1 MIWANIFVVKA
12 MKSLHLWGRIGQ
24 NLQMTDKKSLVHS
37 LTDIEASAQL
47 AELARQIARHDIAYH
62 QKDAPEISDA
72 DYDALRARYGL
83 LLADFPHLRPADDPL
98 SRVGA
103 APAAGFGKV
112 VHAVPMLSLA
122 NAFSDE
128 DLQDFVERIRR
139 FLQVP
144 PDVVPEFMAE
154 PKIDGLSCS
163 LRYEKGRL
171 AVAATRGD
179 GAVGENI
186 TANVSTI
193 GSVPKQL
200 KGVFPDL
207 LEVRGEIYMNRDA
220 FFALNAQREAAGD
233 PLFANPRNAAA
244 GSVRQLDAAIS
255 ASRPLR
261 FFAYALGE
269 RNPDLETQAQVRET
283 LARWGFQLN
292 EPARLCSGASALLDF
307 YHEIEAGR
315 YALPF
320 DIDGVVYKIN
330 RCDWQKRLG
339 FVSRSPRWAVAHKFA
354 AEQAETR
361 LNDIVIQVGRTG
373 ALTPVAELEPVT
385 VGGVV
390 VSHAT
395 LHNEDEIRRKDVRV
409 GDVVRVQRAG
419 DVIPQIVGVD
429 AARRSA
435 ESVPFVFPDY
445 CPVCGSLAVREDGM
459 AVRRC
464 TGGLIC
470 PAQAVERLR
479 HFTSRTAFN
488 IEGLG
493 DRRVRELWEDGLVH
507 SPADIFRLAEHR
519 DVLARKEG
527 WGAKS
532 VENLLVAIEARRV
545 IPLDRF
551 IFALGIR
558 QVGEAT
564 AKLLAQHYGTLAAWR
579 DAMVAAG
586 DPVSEAGRE
595 LGEIDQIGPLVAEAL
610 TDFFKEPHNLEVVE
624 ALSLALTVEAYEKPV
639 ARADSPLFGKTVV
652 FTGTLMKMSRAE
664 AKAKA
669 ERLGAKVSGSVSA
682 RTHYVV
688 VGADAGSKAEKARTL
703 GVSILDEDAWMAL

>member
-1 MIWANIFVVKA
+1 
-12 MKSLHLWGRIGQ
+12 
-24 NLQMTDKKSLVHS
+24 MTDKKAPVHS
-37 LTDIEASAQL
+37 LTDIEASAEL
-47 AELARQIARHDIAYH
+47 AELARQIARHDVAYH

-72 DYDALRARYGL
+72 DYDSLRDRYRR
-83 LLADFPHLRPADDPL
+83 LLADFPHLRPADDPE
-98 SRVGA
+98 SRVGS

-128 DLQDFVERIRR
+128 DVQDFAERIRR
-139 FLQVP
+139 FLHLP

-163 LRYEKGRL
+163 LRYEKGSL

-179 GAVGENI
+179 GSVGENI

-200 KGVFPDL
+200 AGDFPDL
-207 LEVRGEIYMNRDA
+207 LEVRGEIYMNRED
-220 FFALNAQREAAGD
+220 FFALNAEREAAGD

-244 GSVRQLDAAIS
+244 GSVRQLDASVS
-255 ASRPLR
+255 AARPLR

-269 RNPDLETQAQVRET
+269 RNPDFETQAQVREA
-283 LARWGFQLN
+283 LALWGFQLN
-292 EPARLCSGASALLDF
+292 EPARLCPGASALLDF
-307 YHEIEAGR
+307 YHEVETGR

-339 FVSRSPRWAVAHKFA
+339 FISRSPRWAVAHKFA

-361 LNDIVIQVGRTG
+361 LNGIVIQVGRTG

-395 LHNEDEIRRKDVRV
+395 LHNEDEILRKDVRV

-429 AARRSA
+429 LARRSA
-435 ESVPFVFPDY
+435 QATPFVFPDH
-445 CPVCGSLAVREDGM
+445 CPVCGSLAVREEGM

-464 TGGLIC
+464 TGGLVC
-470 PAQAVERLR
+470 SAQAVERLR

-493 DRRVRELWEDGLVH
+493 ERRVRELWEDGLIH
-507 SPADIFRLAEHR
+507 SPADIFRLKEHR

-532 VENLLVAIEARRV
+532 VENLLAAIEVRRV

-564 AKLLAQHYGTLAAWR
+564 AKLLAQHYGTLASWR
-579 DAMVAAG
+579 TAMVAAG
-586 DPVSEAGRE
+586 DSASEAWRE
-595 LGEIDQIGPLVAEAL
+595 LGEIDQIGPLVAEGM
-610 TDFFKEPHNLEVVE
+610 TEFFKEPHNLDVVE
-624 ALSLALTVEAYEKPV
+624 ALSSALTVEAYEKPV
-639 ARADSPLFGKTVV
+639 AGAFSPLSGKTVV
-652 FTGTLMKMSRAE
+652 FTGTLTKMSRAE

-682 RTHYVV
+682 KTDYVV
-688 VGADAGSKAEKARTL
+688 VGVDAGSKAEKAKVL
-703 GVSILDEDAWMAL
+703 GVSILDEDAWLAL